1 MRSCLKSTVTFLGV
15 ASSPGLDDSPPL
27 VRPSGRGP

>member
-1 MRSCLKSTVTFLGV
+1 MRSCLKSTVAFLR
-15 ASSPGLDDSPPL
+15 AAWSPGLDDSPPL